1 MNFFIKNLSDNKKS
15 EKLEELIQELF
26 MPYFTGEIP
35 ENGYEILDS
44 TKSVLVKM
52 SKLLGKPK
60 GIGVDDIRKNLK
72 QKS

>member
-1 MNFFIKNLSDNKKS
+1 
-15 EKLEELIQELF
+15 

-72 QKS
+72 QNS